1 MLCLMTDKPMASV
14 NETDG
19 RFETNLEPSPVSWAA
34 SDAWWRPLGGA
45 GGEIGP
51 VMMAALF
58 FFDGEEEDGT

>member
-19 RFETNLEPSPVSWAA
+19 RFETNLEPSPESWAA
-34 SDAWWRPLGGA
+34 SGAWWRPLGA